1 MTTPYQK
8 RDLPALIPKT
18 AVTAE
23 HLSTVSR
30 LLNLIQHNKKLA
42 TWKTYQQA
50 FRHWAKECGTDVED
64 ALAQVLLMKRGAA
77 NAAFLKWRGEMLAK
91 GLAPATCQIRISA
104 LACFIATARMI
115 GLLDW
120 TLELPAIRIKR
131 LRDTRGPEISDVRKI
146 LEAVRGQL
154 RNYAMVRLL
163 FDCALRASEVVS
175 LDLRDLEAK
184 QRRLWIM
191 GKGRSEREPI
201 TLPAVTL
208 GAILAYVEAE
218 RGHKAGPLFVSEY
231 DEDHSLRLEGGRMTY
246 RALWHVVRHAG
257 IVAGVRTMIRPH
269 GLRHAAI
276 TQALQVTGG
285 DVVTVQR
292 FSRHTNVQTVLVY
305 NDNRLDKGGEVANL
319 IAIDGAA
326 DLKRTREADAG
337 TDAGMDARGD

>member
-1 MTTPYQK
+1 M
-8 RDLPALIPKT
+8 RALIK
-18 AVTAE
+18 
-23 HLSTVSR
+23 
-30 LLNLIQHNKKLA
+30 
-42 TWKTYQQA
+42 
-50 FRHWAKECGTDVED
+50 
-64 ALAQVLLMKRGAA
+64 
-77 NAAFLKWRGEMLAK
+77 
-91 GLAPATCQIRISA
+91 
-104 LACFIATARMI
+104 
-115 GLLDW
+115 
-120 TLELPAIRIKR
+120 
-131 LRDTRGPEISDVRKI
+131 
-146 LEAVRGQL
+146 
-154 RNYAMVRLL
+154 
-163 FDCALRASEVVS
+163 
-175 LDLRDLEAK
+175 
-184 QRRLWIM
+184 
-191 GKGRSEREPI
+191 REPI

-231 DEDHSLRLEGGRMTY
+231 DEDHSMRLEGGRMTY

-257 IVAGVRTMIRPH
+257 IVAGVRTLIRPH